1 MDKGVIAAA
10 LILALCCAEPQLR
23 LGLGQTAYTA
33 YDEVNFPFKANAG
46 FAELTFDSAP
56 RLQAGLKYA
65 SSGVILNQSQRFDAR
80 GLLAAFKIYL
90 NTVSTKTPYFGGNF
104 GWVNT
109 ELSSAKSLY
118 TARGVWCA
126 EWLGGYSFRL
136 DELNR
141 LNLEYTHQVIEN
153 AYEPDVKL
161 LSDTWTL
168 SWALTLGPWPEPPLR
183 HQTPAENFTT
193 RQEYLRQKIAY
204 NNEQIQKYDALIA
217 KYNQKFSDKSAAEAE
232 LKERDFLFSQ
242 RQQLEADNQKMLEL
256 LD

>member
-23 LGLGQTAYTA
+23 LGLGQTT
-33 YDEVNFPFKANAG
+33 YDNADFPFQANAG
-46 FAELTFDSAP
+46 FAELNFNPAS
-56 RLQAGLKYA
+56 RLQLGAKYA

-80 GLLAAFKIYL
+80 GLLATFKIYL

-109 ELSSAKSLY
+109 EISSAKSLY

-126 EWLGGYSFRL
+126 EWLAGYSFRL

-141 LNLEYTHQVIEN
+141 LNLEYAHQVIES

-168 SWALTLGPWPEPPLR
+168 SWAMTLGPWPEPPRR
-183 HQTPAENFTT
+183 HQTPAEGIAT

-204 NNEQIQKYDALIA
+204 NATQIQKYDTLIA
-217 KYNQKFSDKSAAEAE
+217 KYNQKFLDQTATEAE
-232 LKERDFLFSQ
+232 LKERDFLLSQ
-242 RQQLEADNQKMLEL
+242 RDQLEMDNQKMLEL
-256 LD
+256 LEK